1 MPRKWQINLSL
12 AWLKGCDIVVAK
24 VRFNLYQSL
33 TNINKRKGWPKI
45 GISLFILHR
54 RINLSKMIRSLT
66 NILCKNSVL
75 NLMAIILLLQILT
88 SIAATVPFVIYNS
101 FLSGY
106 DLNFLPHL
114 QSPDFSSQSDAIQVN
129 NLFGI
134 VFEISFS
141 S

>member
-54 RINLSKMIRSLT
+54 RIKLSKMIRSLT

>member
-1 MPRKWQINLSL
+1 
-12 AWLKGCDIVVAK
+12 
-24 VRFNLYQSL
+24 
-33 TNINKRKGWPKI
+33 
-45 GISLFILHR
+45 
-54 RINLSKMIRSLT
+54 MIRSLT
-66 NILCKNSVL
+66 NSMCKNSVL
-75 NLMAIILLLQILT
+75 NLMAIILFLQILT

-114 QSPDFSSQSDAIQVN
+114 QSPDFSAQSDAIQVN
-129 NLFGI
+129 NLFGS

>member
-1 MPRKWQINLSL
+1 MSQ
-12 AWLKGCDIVVAK
+12 
-24 VRFNLYQSL
+24 
-33 TNINKRKGWPKI
+33 TNII
-45 GISLFILHR
+45 
-54 RINLSKMIRSLT
+54 
-66 NILCKNSVL
+66 CKNSAL
-75 NLMAIILLLQILT
+75 NSMAIILLLQILT
-88 SIAATVPFVIYNS
+88 STAATVPFVIYNS